1 MIDRFEEFRGLH
13 YNVLPLLLPNAWDH
27 ASAAALAARGF
38 TAIGTTSLGVAAAA
52 GKPDGTGDA
61 RDETMALARG
71 MVRLPAMISV
81 DLEGG
86 FSDSPQQVG
95 VLAAELAQAGVV
107 GINIEDGRPDGSLIS
122 VQHQCDVIAAVKQ
135 AAPRLFV
142 NARTD
147 AYWLG
152 GDDSGGDDSGGE
164 PGAVAV
170 GRAQAY
176 QQAGA
181 DGIFV
186 PGLEDEQVIS
196 TLVKELSV
204 PLNILLRPGG
214 LTYVRLAELGVG
226 RVSCGSVLFRLAV
239 HSAVEF
245 AWSVAH
251 GNESRSDIPS
261 YTQIQALALD
271 FEGENG
277 TA

>member
-1 MIDRFEEFRGLH
+1 MTDRFKEFHQLH
-13 YNVLPLLLPNAWDH
+13 HGDRPLLLPNAWDH

-52 GKPDGTGDA
+52 GKPDGTGDS

-71 MVRLPAMISV
+71 IVRLPAMISV
-81 DLEGG
+81 DMEGG

-95 VLAAELAQAGVV
+95 ALAAELEQAGVV
-107 GINIEDGRPDGSLIS
+107 GINIEDGRPDGSLTS
-122 VQHQCDVIAAVKQ
+122 VRHLCEVIAAVRQ

-147 AYWLG
+147 AYWVG
-152 GDDSGGDDSGGE
+152 VGN
-164 PGAVAV
+164 PGVVAIE
-170 GRAQAY
+170 RAQAY

-181 DGIFV
+181 SGIFV
-186 PGLEDEQVIS
+186 PGVEDEEAIS

-204 PLNILLRPGG
+204 PLNILLLPAGP
-214 LTYVRLAELGVG
+214 TYARLSELGVG

-245 AWSVAH
+245 AWAVAH
-251 GNESRSDIPS
+251 DGESRSDLPS
-261 YTQIQALALD
+261 YAQIQALALD
-271 FEGENG
+271 FKGERG